1 MNTQKTQ
8 LLWLVALSSQSG
20 RLSDEE
26 ENGFVTNELDVDNI
40 K

>member
-1 MNTQKTQ
+1 MNTQKT
-8 LLWLVALSSQSG
+8 QSG

-26 ENGFVTNELDVDNI
+26 QNGFVTNELDVDNI

>member
-26 ENGFVTNELDVDNI
+26 NGFVTNELDVDNI